1 MLVTFDLD
9 ATGNVGAAG
18 PLLAPLLAGE
28 ALAGDTLSVVVELLL
43 KMGLPVALSSDR
55 KLAVLCS
62 SKTGISL
69 SMACNCKDK
78 KCRVP
83 LHIFIPSMKRGN

>member
-9 ATGNVGAAG
+9 ATDRAGAAG
-18 PLLAPLLAGE
+18 PLLGPLLAGE
-28 ALAGDTLSVVVELLL
+28 AADTLSVVVELLL
-43 KMGLPVALSSDR
+43 KMALIVVLSSDR

-62 SKTGISL
+62 SKTGLSL
-69 SMACNCKDK
+69 SMACNCKE

-83 LHIFIPSMKRGN
+83 VDIFIPSMKRGN